1 MGRKLKV
8 VDVSPEQTEAPQSK
22 VIDKIEVSFNDDTN
36 TQPPPPPPPPPAE
49 PVVEVP
55 TVVPT
60 EAPTEVPTEPPTPNI
75 AWAEAQAK
83 ALPNEVEQPQA
94 KRNLVAGERSSP
106 HEAKKTL
113 VKCPKC
119 NRSMT
124 EKTLRYTHEAKCNQ
138 TPGVKRRTKSQEV
151 EIKPEPAAVAT
162 SPPPVVKQTAP
173 MNANPVRD
181 RLQERHSRIQAK
193 KESYKQ
199 LVVNSF

>member
-1 MGRKLKV
+1 MV
-8 VDVSPEQTEAPQSK
+8 
-22 VIDKIEVSFNDDTN
+22 DKIEVSFNDDIDT
-36 TQPPPPPPPPPAE
+36 PPQPPPAE

-60 EAPTEVPTEPPTPNI
+60 VVPTEPPTPSI
-75 AWAEAQAK
+75 AQAEAQAK
-83 ALPNEVEQPQA
+83 ALPDEATVEDQPQS
-94 KRNLVAGERSSP
+94 KPKLI
-106 HEAKKTL
+106 
-113 VKCPKC
+113 KCPKC

-162 SPPPVVKQTAP
+162 PPPPVVKQTAP

-199 LVVNSF
+199 LVVNAF